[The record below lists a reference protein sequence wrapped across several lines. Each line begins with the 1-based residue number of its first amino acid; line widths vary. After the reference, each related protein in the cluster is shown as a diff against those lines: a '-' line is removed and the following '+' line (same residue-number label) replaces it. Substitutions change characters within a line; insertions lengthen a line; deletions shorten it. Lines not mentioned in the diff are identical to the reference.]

1 MNSKLIRGA
10 LAGAALLA
18 LLAPAASADH
28 KPKATTKIGTAV
40 ESVPVVNNLQF
51 AIEADNRS
59 VDPLILEPGEGFRI
73 NPGQRLEIRAV
84 ADAAGHRGKVYPGVR
99 YFVVSGGN
107 YLTLT
112 DAHENKGTV
121 AVTAKNLS
129 GGSLRAVIGYELLDN
144 VVPEGGARAGRIE
157 VEVLSRRADY
167 DAARANALV
176 ADLYRGIL
184 LREPDRGASE
194 WAARIDRD
202 GYDGLV
208 QAARAI
214 ADSDE
219 SRKSVYGRGV
229 CDQQRLLAF
238 YKNFLGLSEPQ
249 IPMAEWTRG
258 LELLDQRRYAD
269 LVTELLGR
277 PEFFARRDLEMPR
290 QIGYLRN

>member
-10 LAGAALLA
+10 VASMALLA
-18 LLAPAASADH
+18 LWAPAASADH
-28 KPKATTKIGTAV
+28 QAKATTKIGTTA
-40 ESVPVVNNLQF
+40 ESIPVVNNLRF

-59 VDPLILEPGEGFRI
+59 VDPLLLEPGEGFRI

-84 ADAAGHRGKVYPGVR
+84 ADAAGQRGRVYPGVR
-99 YFVVSGGN
+99 YFVISGGN
-107 YLTLT
+107 YLTLS
-112 DAHENKGTV
+112 DPHENKGTV
-121 AVTAKNLS
+121 AVTAKNVS
-129 GGSLRAVIGYELLDN
+129 GGSLRAVLGYELLDN
-144 VVPEGGARAGRIE
+144 VLLEGGNREGRIE

-167 DAARANALV
+167 AARRANALV

-184 LREPDRGASE
+184 LREPDRGAAE
-194 WAARIDRD
+194 WAARVDRD

-229 CDQQRLLAF
+229 CDPQRLLAF

-249 IPMAEWTRG
+249 IPMAEWTHG
-258 LELLDQRRYAD
+258 LELLGQHRYAD

-277 PEFFARRDLEMPR
+277 PEFFARRDLEMPSR
-290 QIGYLRN
+290 VGYLRN